1 MSPRFS
7 KKGIFVVVHSLS
19 HVQLFATPWT
29 AECQASLS
37 FTISRSLVKLLS
49 IESVMPSNHLILCCP
64 FSSCLQSFSPSGSF
78 PMNKVFASSGQS
90 IGASASVLP
99 MNYPLTLCQ
108 MHPVSSAHL
117 YNTLP
122 LVVVQSLSHVWL
134 FATQWTAIGQ
144 ASLSFTISQNSL
156 KFMFIELAMSSN
168 HLVL

>member
-1 MSPRFS
+1 MCYIMRMLSFD
-7 KKGIFVVVHSLS
+7 IVFAFVQSDSLWPHGLQHASLPCPSLS
-19 HVQLFATPWT
+19 PGVYSDSCPMSRWCHPTI
-29 AECQASLS
+29 LS
-37 FTISRSLVKLLS
+37 
-49 IESVMPSNHLILCCP
+49 SVTH

-78 PMNKVFASSGQS
+78 PMNKVFATSGQS

>member
-1 MSPRFS
+1 MCYIMRMLSFD
-7 KKGIFVVVHSLS
+7 IVFAFVQSDSLWPHGLQHTSLPCPSLS
-19 HVQLFATPWT
+19 PGVYSDSCPMSRWCHPTI
-29 AECQASLS
+29 LS
-37 FTISRSLVKLLS
+37 
-49 IESVMPSNHLILCCP
+49 SVTH

-108 MHPVSSAHL
+108 MHPVSSANL